1 MATYIVEDIPLVY
14 GYPTKDEME
23 RNKER
28 FWVATKLYYIYGPLN
43 SKTSL
48 EHVQRRHLYTKG
60 MYPVGKMAQCIWHE
74 EFDKDLFTGGV
85 GASIFLL
92 KLHVLIHEDPIKRPL
107 LASVPKII
115 TSLFHNFELPDCYF
129 RYEI

>member
-1 MATYIVEDIPLVY
+1 MATYIVEVVPFVY

-28 FWVATKLYYIYGPLN
+28 FWVATKLYYVYGLYN

-48 EHVQRRHLYTKG
+48 ERLQRRHLYTYG
-60 MYPVGKMAQCIWHE
+60 MYPVGKMAQCIWHD

-85 GASIFLL
+85 GVSIFFL
-92 KLHVLIHEDPIKRPL
+92 KLHRLI
-107 LASVPKII
+107 
-115 TSLFHNFELPDCYF
+115 
-129 RYEI
+129 